1 MSDEEDEVD
10 VEVYYFFIIINLF
23 MMVVFIWECS
33 HKTQKYISI
42 APNYVQATWILPAF
56 VKDGKKK
63 KK

>member
-33 HKTQKYISI
+33 HTKTQNTKVYKYSTELC
-42 APNYVQATWILPAF
+42 AGNLNPPSVC
-56 VKDGKKK
+56 KR
-63 KK
+63 